1 MAKHKARPRAAGRSV
16 FVLGTGCGTLAVAA
30 VVSAVYPVP
39 APAAIPQADRAST
52 AISDELWGDVD
63 ESPPAAGPLDIPSIG
78 VVLDDID
85 ERYAAVNAA
94 RAAATSALSPAHG
107 NSPTPARAQSPIEV
121 LPAPPS
127 DPVEIP
133 PVAPAP
139 PALPAPVVETPE
151 TPTVNE
157 PAAVTPTVE
166 TPTVNEPAAVTPT
179 VETPTVNEP
188 AAVTPTVEN
197 PAAPQVADAKPSP
210 TVPPTTSAPNPPAE
224 EPPPFPP
231 PPPPPADTVL
241 ALGERY
247 DHLDA
252 DGTVDFSITLVSVE
266 ADLACTAPGSLPPAN
281 GHLIGLKVQLLA
293 PTPVADAEP
302 ASIAE
307 DFRFIGADDVVT
319 ADVDTDSSAA
329 CVAEA
334 DSWPSG
340 RPGPDAPVEG
350 TLVLDVPAVTG
361 TIVFRPES
369 LPTGLRWQV

>member
-94 RAAATSALSPAHG
+94 RAAAAASARSPAHG

-179 VETPTVNEP
+179 VE
-188 AAVTPTVEN
+188 N

-224 EPPPFPP
+224 EPPPLPPPPPPTPPPP

>member
-1 MAKHKARPRAAGRSV
+1 MAKHKARPRPAGRSV

-94 RAAATSALSPAHG
+94 RAAAAASARSPAHD

-139 PALPAPVVETPE
+139 PALPAPVVETP
-151 TPTVNE
+151 V
-157 PAAVTPTVE
+157 VE
-166 TPTVNEPAAVTPT
+166 TPETPETPAP
-179 VETPTVNEP
+179 EPTVNEP

-210 TVPPTTSAPNPPAE
+210 TVPPTAPKPPAE
-224 EPPPFPP
+224 EPPPP

-293 PTPVADAEP
+293 PAPVADAEP

-307 DFRFIGADDVVT
+307 DFRFIGADDAVT

-369 LPTGLRWQV
+369 LPAGLRWQV